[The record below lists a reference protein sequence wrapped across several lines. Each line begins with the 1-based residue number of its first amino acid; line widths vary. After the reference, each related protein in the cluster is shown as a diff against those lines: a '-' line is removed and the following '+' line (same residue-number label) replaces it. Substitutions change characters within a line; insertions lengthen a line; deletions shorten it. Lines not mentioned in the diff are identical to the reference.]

1 MTGIYEVK
9 KRKFTCGGML
19 KFSLR
24 DAGILSYQNDTQYQS
39 VQYRA
44 PLSMC
49 RHAPFSYSRVVPYTI
64 RMQPYS
70 T

>member
-24 DAGILSYQNDTQYQS
+24 DAGILSYQN

-44 PLSMC
+44 PLSTC